1 MAQYLP
7 VPNGEARP
15 DFMRNARELV
25 FYFRN
30 PDYTYTNLG
39 KYVDSGA
46 TPYFLPQDDPDFN
59 LIGEVQD
66 EDKNNQ
72 NWLRYYKFDNGSVS
86 RSNVN
91 LYYSKPVSTNNINAY
106 NRTNNRTNSGPIMLD
121 YIHIPVPNGEAREE
135 FMNIAMRE
143 RRHLIFYFRNP
154 DNTYTILGNYKDI
167 TGTNECIFTNGTV
180 SCSDSNLY
188 YSVRPPLPEGPNPY
202 DYSGYI
208 RNKNGG
214 KKRKSKRSKSRRRNS
229 RRMRSQRRK

>member
-1 MAQYLP
+1 MGAQYLP
-7 VPNGEARP
+7 VQNGEDI
-15 DFMRNARELV
+15 DFMNST

-30 PDYTYTNLG
+30 PDNTYTNLG

-46 TPYFLPQDDPDFN
+46 TPYF
-59 LIGEVQD
+59 QD
-66 EDKNNQ
+66 EDKDDE
-72 NWLRYYKFDNGSVS
+72 NWLRYYKFDNGTVS

-106 NRTNNRTNSGPIMLD
+106 NRTNSGPIMLD

-188 YSVRPPLPEGPNPY
+188 YSVRPPLPDGPDPN
-202 DYSGYI
+202 DYSAYTKYK
-208 RNKNGG
+208 NTKKNGG
-214 KKRKSKRSKSRRRNS
+214 KKRKSKRSNSKRSNSR